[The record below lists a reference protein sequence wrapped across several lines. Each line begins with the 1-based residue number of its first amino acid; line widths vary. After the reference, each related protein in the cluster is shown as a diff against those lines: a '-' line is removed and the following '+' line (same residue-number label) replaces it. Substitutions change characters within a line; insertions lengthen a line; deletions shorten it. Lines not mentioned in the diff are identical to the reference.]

1 MDSLFSSIISC
12 RELEYII
19 LDLNLQILESSSQVE
34 RFSEFPEELETG
46 HDIRMAF
53 PELCGMEEVIDA
65 IGQGNG
71 QNFKLKSLAKTNPRS
86 SSVFYVDLYI
96 GSIPGGTEG
105 ERNIIILLEDT
116 SEQAIVEQKLIQR
129 VNEAILLKTAW
140 SDSQVYLNKI
150 INSMAESLL
159 ITNWQG
165 IIKKINPAARAMFG
179 YEESELLDRSI
190 CILIAP
196 SNQMSVSNLDFGLKK
211 ASILMNSEVQCITK
225 SGQKIVVSFS
235 LSRIHTT
242 LSEMPDLV
250 YLGKDITQRVLTETK
265 LRQALEKEKE
275 INEFCKKIVNEIQLG
290 LRDSQRLKFFE
301 EDKIEARFDT
311 TILKY
316 IFTNTIHS
324 ITKYSSS
331 NLEIY
336 IRLERSREEIFFEV
350 IDSSSYL
357 REEDRDNISIANK
370 SSNISGMS
378 LELALVKKYVEIH
391 GGRIEIESEIEFG
404 TVFRV
409 ILPLQSCTI
418 DDR

>member
-1 MDSLFSSIISC
+1 
-12 RELEYII
+12 
-19 LDLNLQILESSSQVE
+19 
-34 RFSEFPEELETG
+34 
-46 HDIRMAF
+46 
-53 PELCGMEEVIDA
+53 
-65 IGQGNG
+65 
-71 QNFKLKSLAKTNPRS
+71 
-86 SSVFYVDLYI
+86 
-96 GSIPGGTEG
+96 
-105 ERNIIILLEDT
+105 
-116 SEQAIVEQKLIQR
+116 
-129 VNEAILLKTAW
+129 
-140 SDSQVYLNKI
+140 
-150 INSMAESLL
+150 
-159 ITNWQG
+159 
-165 IIKKINPAARAMFG
+165 MFG
-179 YEESELLDRSI
+179 YEESDLLDRSI